1 MKSRVEMV
9 KNGQRTFNLNVKVP
23 ADVVSNVDAEIKT
36 HAKWMRDNHS
46 YDDSKIQLVHYY
58 VSKSDELVNFA
69 NPDDG
74 TTGNV
79 LFSINE
85 VYVHPEGI
93 GQHLDAAGS
102 WSDAPGFFAIMAK
115 YGEVLVINGE
125 VIETL

>member
-1 MKSRVEMV
+1 MV

-23 ADVVSNVDAEIKT
+23 ADVVSNVDAEIKK

-74 TTGNV
+74 ITGNV

-85 VYVHPEGI
+85 VYVRPEGI

-102 WSDAPGFFAIMAK
+102 WPDAPGFFEIMAK

>member
-1 MKSRVEMV
+1 MGSRIKMV

-23 ADVVSNVDAEIKT
+23 ADIVSNVDAEIKT

-93 GQHLDAAGS
+93 GQHFDAAGS
-102 WSDAPGFFAIMAK
+102 WPDAPSFFEIMAK

>member
-1 MKSRVEMV
+1 MV

-58 VSKSDELVNFA
+58 VSKSNELVNFA

-74 TTGNV
+74 ITGNV

-85 VYVHPEGI
+85 VYVRPEGI

-102 WSDAPGFFAIMAK
+102 WPDAPSFLEIMAK

>member
-1 MKSRVEMV
+1 MV

-23 ADVVSNVDAEIKT
+23 ANIVSNVDAEIKT

-46 YDDSKIQLVHYY
+46 YDDSTIQLVHYY

-74 TTGNV
+74 ITGHV

-85 VYVHPEGI
+85 VYVRPEGI
-93 GQHLDAAGS
+93 GQHLDAAGF
-102 WSDAPGFFAIMAK
+102 WPDGPGFFEIMAK

>member
-1 MKSRVEMV
+1 MV

-74 TTGNV
+74 ITGNV
-79 LFSINE
+79 LFSINQ
-85 VYVHPEGI
+85 VYVRPEGI

-102 WSDAPGFFAIMAK
+102 WPDAHGFVEIMAK

>member
-1 MKSRVEMV
+1 MV

-69 NPDDG
+69 DPGEG

-85 VYVHPEGI
+85 VYVHTEGI

-102 WSDAPGFFAIMAK
+102 WPDAPGFFEIMGK

>member
-1 MKSRVEMV
+1 MI
-9 KNGQRTFNLNVKVP
+9 KNGQRTFNLNIKVP
-23 ADVVSNVDAEIKT
+23 ADTVADVEAEIKT
-36 HAKWMRDNHS
+36 HAKWMRDTHS

-58 VSKSDELVNFA
+58 VSKSDELVNFSD
-69 NPDDG
+69 PSEG

-102 WSDAPGFFAIMAK
+102 MPNAPGFFEVMGK
-115 YGEVLVINGE
+115 FGEVLVINGE
-125 VIETL
+125 VIETM

>member
-1 MKSRVEMV
+1 
-9 KNGQRTFNLNVKVP
+9 VKVP

-74 TTGNV
+74 ITGNV
-79 LFSINE
+79 LYSINE

-102 WSDAPGFFAIMAK
+102 WPDAPGFFEIMAK